1 MLRQGPL
8 SLTLHALM
16 EPVLAALLIAAPFLL
31 GFSDQGAP
39 TAVAIIAG
47 VEVLVVAMSTD
58 WRLSLI
64 RAVPIPAHLAIDF
77 ALAAIL
83 IASPFLFGFSDQ
95 GAPTAFCLIIGVL
108 LLLVVLATRW
118 YPEVKEGERHGLLRR
133 RKGPSG
139 PPEADPDGDL
149 PGSQPTA

>member
-1 MLRQGPL
+1 
-8 SLTLHALM
+8 
-16 EPVLAALLIAAPFLL
+16 
-31 GFSDQGAP
+31 
-39 TAVAIIAG
+39 VAIIAG

-95 GAPTAFCLIIGVL
+95 GAPTALFLIVGVVQL
-108 LLLVVLATRW
+108 LAVLATRW
-118 YPEVKEGERHGLLRR
+118 YPEVQEGERHGLLRR

-139 PPEADPDGDL
+139 APAGAADPDAGEL